1 MPRAS
6 PSHLVFKFACATQHV
21 LDLIP
26 EIDKKQ
32 LSDKH
37 RGRLRARIEELT
49 NSLCTSDY
57 PEEDSKFSIGD
68 AAGDAALVSDVR
80 PERNVPAVV
89 TADVESKA
97 SAALKTAQAKI
108 QKLEA
113 EVAKMQTEPQLTTVP
128 VNHFR
133 LTRNDDDMD
142 YSYDRLYADY
152 ARGATSVEISEPYV
166 ERPHQVTNVDAFIRC
181 ITSAEPRLTSITL
194 ITLPGKTEAVESYLA
209 KIIRTWA
216 TKGVAVYV
224 QHDNDAHARFINFST
239 GLRVRGDRCLDI
251 YRRPE
256 KKGLPRSC
264 LPTEIFIERV
274 RVGQVT
280 SSFAAA
286 RDAKPR
292 SDSSKHEQGRK
303 AIQTSPVKRSPV
315 KNVSF
320 AAARDAKP
328 RSDSSKREQGRKEIQ
343 TSPVK
348 RSPVKNV
355 SPEKIRKDPSPID
368 IWRERYRERQ
378 AALLRSARENNFF
391 MDADDD
397 MDGQDLSIDRE
408 RASMK
413 REHAMALA
421 REHYELLHDGNGMK
435 NEHIWRES
443 QRVAIWDLHIQH
455 LCGERNVGDMQM
467 DGTILY
473 TEPPHTVDDERIIR
487 PADPYV
493 FRVRDEYHQLF
504 IDHYYDGEDYTSAE
518 SEQSGELDDSSSE

>member
-1 MPRAS
+1 MGVTCRAS

-21 LDLIP
+21 IDLIP
-26 EIDKKQ
+26 EIDKKE
-32 LSDKH
+32 LTEKH
-37 RGRLRARIEELT
+37 RERLRARVAEIADTLWPRDSPGEKP
-49 NSLCTSDY
+49 SVSKVVTSVDK
-57 PEEDSKFSIGD
+57 PP
-68 AAGDAALVSDVR
+68 VSDVR
-80 PERNVPAVV
+80 WEHETKRANALVNAPALDI
-89 TADVESKA
+89 ADVESKA
-97 SAALKTAQAKI
+97 SSALKTAKAKI

-113 EVAKMQTEPQLTTVP
+113 EVARMQTEPQQATVP

-133 LTRNDDDMD
+133 LTRNDDETQ
-142 YSYDRLYADY
+142 YSYEILYADY
-152 ARGATSVEISEPYV
+152 ARGSTSVAISEPYV
-166 ERPHQVTNVDAFIRC
+166 EKPHQVTNIDAFIRC

-274 RVGQVT
+274 RVGQGA

-303 AIQTSPVKRSPV
+303 A
-315 KNVSF
+315 
-320 AAARDAKP
+320 
-328 RSDSSKREQGRKEIQ
+328 IQ

-391 MDADDD
+391 MDADED

-504 IDHYYDGEDYTSAE
+504 IDHYYDGEDYTSPESDGSAE
-518 SEQSGELDDSSSE
+518 SDGSLEADEISSE

>member
-1 MPRAS
+1 MGVTHMPRAS

-49 NSLCTSDY
+49 NGLCTSDY
-57 PEEDSKFSIGD
+57 PEEDSKFSKGD

-80 PERNVPAVV
+80 WERNVPAVV

-97 SAALKTAQAKI
+97 SVALKTAQAKI

-133 LTRNDDDMD
+133 LTRNDDDVD

-315 KNVSF
+315 KNVS
-320 AAARDAKP
+320 
-328 RSDSSKREQGRKEIQ
+328 
-343 TSPVK
+343 
-348 RSPVKNV
+348 
-355 SPEKIRKDPSPID
+355 PEKIRKDPSPID
-368 IWRERYRERQ
+368 IWRERFRERQ
-378 AALLRSARENNFF
+378 AALMRSARENNFF

-493 FRVRDEYHQLF
+493 FRVRDEYHHLF
-504 IDHYYDGEDYTSAE
+504 IDHSYDGEDYTSAE